1 MAQTAAKT
9 KPNTRTRNG
18 RVSKSLSGFVE
29 FIRTQGIVGLAIG
42 FVIGV
47 QSKAVVDQ
55 FSKSFVDPLLGLLVG
70 GGEKL
75 SQQSFV
81 VEIGSRSA
89 TFAWGQFVYVVI
101 NFIFIAAIIYF
112 VFRWLRLDKLD
123 KPKE

>member
-1 MAQTAAKT
+1 MAKNPIQS
-9 KPNTRTRNG
+9 
-18 RVSKSLSGFVE
+18 RVASKKVNQSISGFVE

-55 FSKSFVDPLLGLLVG
+55 FSKSFVDPLMGLLFG

-75 SQQSFV
+75 SQQNFI

-89 TFAWGQFVYVVI
+89 SFAWGQFLYVVI
-101 NFIFIAAIIYF
+101 NFIFIAAIVYF